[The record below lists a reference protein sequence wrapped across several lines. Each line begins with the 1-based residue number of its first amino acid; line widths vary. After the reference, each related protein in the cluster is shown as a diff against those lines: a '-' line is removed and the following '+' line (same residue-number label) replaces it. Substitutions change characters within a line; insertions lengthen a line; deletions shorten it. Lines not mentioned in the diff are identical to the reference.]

1 MPGLSFLLFVTNS
14 LMGHIRLR
22 PDPERAVLLHDPH
35 MVQLFRHA
43 VEQDRARVLTDKTVW
58 PCARRLIEGDVP
70 ESITDALDLVRIE
83 RDLHRRGERRKHLPY
98 KPFPPLL
105 LLTILGTDH
114 WNVKPFC
121 VGWTMAV
128 SEHRMIP
135 VRTCFSDSKAG
146 SSERSQCRTE
156 EPGKCL
162 FIQADGNQR

>member
-1 MPGLSFLLFVTNS
+1 
-14 LMGHIRLR
+14 MGHLRLG
-22 PDPERAVLLHDPH
+22 PDPERAVFLYESH
-35 MVQLFRHA
+35 MVQLFLHT
-43 VEQDRARVLTDKTVW
+43 VEQDLACVLTDETVW
-58 PCARRLIEGDVP
+58 PCARRLVEEDIL
-70 ESITDALDLVRIE
+70 ESITDALDVVRIE
-83 RDLHRRGERRKHLPY
+83 RDLHKRGERRKHLPS
-98 KPFPPLL
+98 KPFPPLQ

-121 VGWTMAV
+121 VGWTIAV

-162 FIQADGNQR
+162 FVQADVNRALEIRS